1 MRRTPTTTPTRSS
14 APAAKPDRMAT
25 TRSLLESAIAL
36 ARTRR
41 KADLEDLLEELRIPS
56 ISTLPESHDDCL
68 RNARWLRD
76 RFSAM
81 GMRAEIVDELPGR
94 LPVVVADWDGRP
106 CQPHLTIYGHYDVQ
120 PDDPIEEWTS
130 PPFEPS
136 VRDGQ
141 VWARGAADNKG
152 NHMATV
158 KAAEHLFA
166 AGGPAINLRFII
178 EGEEEITG
186 TTLPHYL
193 RTSPAQLR
201 TDAVLIFD
209 SGMDEDG
216 NPTLATALR
225 GLLYTELH
233 ARGAAVDLHSGSFG
247 GVAANPINTLAPVIG
262 GLKGPGR
269 HLPIP
274 GFFEAVPEPNPQEVA
289 AWKGKDAGHAAT
301 GKR

>member
-1 MRRTPTTTPTRSS
+1 
-14 APAAKPDRMAT
+14 MAT
-25 TRSLLESAIAL
+25 TRSLLEAAVAL
-36 ARTRR
+36 AQTRR

-56 ISTLPESHDDCL
+56 ISTLLESHDDCL

-81 GMRAEIVDELPGR
+81 GMRAETVDGLPGR

-106 CQPHLTIYGHYDVQ
+106 GQPHLTIYGHYDVQ
-120 PDDPIEEWTS
+120 PVDPVEEWTS

-136 VRDGQ
+136 IRDGQ

-152 NHMATV
+152 NHLAAV

-166 AGGPAINLRFII
+166 AGGAPINLRFII

-186 TTLPHYL
+186 PALPHYL
-193 RTSPAQLR
+193 RTNAARLG

-225 GLLYTELH
+225 GILYTELR
-233 ARGAAVDLHSGSFG
+233 ARGPAVDLHSGSFG
-247 GVAANPINTLAPVIG
+247 GVAPNPINTLARIIG
-262 GLKGPGR
+262 ELKDRDG
-269 HLPIP
+269 HVTIP
-274 GFFEAVPEPNPQEVA
+274 GFYDAVRKAPPAELA
-289 AWKGKDAGHAAT
+289 AGKGEGARLPPG
-301 GKR
+301 